1 MLHAGS
7 AIHTP
12 AWAHGVVV
20 SESSLFKPHND
31 KVSDSSSAQM
41 HVIPSI
47 LSKGAP
53 QETELTGHQP
63 WVGNGFCA
71 LPRPFLS

>member
-7 AIHTP
+7 AIHTR
-12 AWAHGVVV
+12 ACAHGVVV
-20 SESSLFKPHND
+20 SESSLFKAHND
-31 KVSDSSSAQM
+31 KVSDSSSSQR
-41 HVIPSI
+41 HVIPNI
-47 LSKGAP
+47 LSKAP

-71 LPRPFLS
+71 VP